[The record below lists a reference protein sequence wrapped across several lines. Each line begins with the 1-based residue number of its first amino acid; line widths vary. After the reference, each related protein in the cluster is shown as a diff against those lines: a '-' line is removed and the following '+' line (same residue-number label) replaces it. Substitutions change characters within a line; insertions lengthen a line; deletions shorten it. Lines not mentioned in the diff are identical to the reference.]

1 MSDRVPNDRNISLT
15 PGAARKLSDALV
27 RRRTELGLRS
37 ARALGLESGLDYRT
51 ITNLEARRRK
61 EVSRNTL
68 AVLEMK
74 LQWPA
79 GYLNSLLETADA
91 VARMVTVELTVPEG
105 ASDSDVER
113 AREIAQATFNATI
126 RQISGNV

>member
-1 MSDRVPNDRNISLT
+1 MSDRNITLT

-37 ARALGLESGLDYRT
+37 ARALGTESGLDYRT
-51 ITNLEARRRK
+51 ITNLESCRRT

-79 GYLNSLLETADA
+79 GYLNSLLAAAEAG
-91 VARMVTVELTVPEG
+91 ARNVTVELSVPDG
-105 ASDSDVER
+105 AVDVDIDR

-126 RQISGNV
+126 RQMTGNV

>member
-1 MSDRVPNDRNISLT
+1 MGERNIQLSQ
-15 PGAARKLSDALV
+15 GAARKLADAIV
-27 RRRTELGLRS
+27 RRRMELGLRS
-37 ARALGLESGLDYRT
+37 ARSLGAESGLDYRT
-51 ITNLEARRRK
+51 ITNLEACRRT

-91 VARMVTVELTVPEG
+91 VGVVPTVTLTVPPG
-105 ASDSDVER
+105 ANEADVDR
-113 AREIAQATFNATI
+113 AREVAQATFNATI
-126 RQISGNV
+126 RQMTGG